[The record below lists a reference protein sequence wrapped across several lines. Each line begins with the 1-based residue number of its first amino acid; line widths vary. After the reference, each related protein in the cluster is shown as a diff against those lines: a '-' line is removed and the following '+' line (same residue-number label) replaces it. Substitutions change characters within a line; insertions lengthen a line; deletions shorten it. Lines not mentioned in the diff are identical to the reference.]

1 MPIKVS
7 DDFFRDAD
15 TNEVVIQS
23 KDYYAKGGWFM
34 RYTPVSMGSPQP
46 MLFDGNGCGLI
57 AKDRIFS
64 SNQILQIN

>member
-7 DDFFRDAD
+7 DDVFRDAGSGD
-15 TNEVVIQS
+15 VVIQS
-23 KDYYAKGGWFM
+23 KDYYAKGGWLM

-64 SNQILQIN
+64 NNQILQIN